1 MHIAF
6 KTRTSVK
13 PTKTQLIGQELT
25 GNWCIRANWNSI
37 GDMKDYT
44 ETWFCHRAVEP
55 SCDFNE
61 QPVQQPAWLSICPL
75 LRAAGRDHFLLFVLK
90 LTVFQTLTI
99 WLVGSKYY
107 MMKGSLHLGTLNPYR
122 IAQLEW
128 IFYFISNG
136 VICCC
141 FWLA

>member
-1 MHIAF
+1 
-6 KTRTSVK
+6 
-13 PTKTQLIGQELT
+13 
-25 GNWCIRANWNSI
+25 
-37 GDMKDYT
+37 MKDYT

-75 LRAAGRDHFLLFVLK
+75 LRAADRDHFLLFVLK

-107 MMKGSLHLGTLNPYR
+107 MMKEVSVWELLIHIELHN
-122 IAQLEW
+122 
-128 IFYFISNG
+128 
-136 VICCC
+136 
-141 FWLA
+141 